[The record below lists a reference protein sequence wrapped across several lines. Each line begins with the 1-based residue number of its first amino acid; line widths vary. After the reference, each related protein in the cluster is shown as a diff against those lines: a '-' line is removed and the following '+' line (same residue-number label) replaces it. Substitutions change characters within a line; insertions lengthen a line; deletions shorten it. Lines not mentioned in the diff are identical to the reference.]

1 MNKLKYLNELLFKA
15 FEISSQ
21 IWLFQKREEM
31 LNFFCEQI
39 SELKSC
45 TAVVAIDSYGVYSK
59 MKEDVTPCR
68 YLGFHPRTISVIPH
82 NHCKCD
88 VEHDYLVMI
97 PYSKTSTIYFFLKS
111 RNNIC
116 EETLQV
122 LRDMVFVL
130 SKALDNLETKIK
142 LEAAFNQ
149 LQANLNH
156 FQYLADKLRNP
167 LAVILGVTELEG
179 EIDCKKAFNLI
190 RNSGLKIKK
199 VLDEM
204 RDSEITTVKLC
215 NSRLLLNY

>member
-1 MNKLKYLNELLFKA
+1 
-15 FEISSQ
+15 
-21 IWLFQKREEM
+21 
-31 LNFFCEQI
+31 
-39 SELKSC
+39 
-45 TAVVAIDSYGVYSK
+45 
-59 MKEDVTPCR
+59 
-68 YLGFHPRTISVIPH
+68 
-82 NHCKCD
+82 
-88 VEHDYLVMI
+88 MI

-122 LRDMVFVL
+122 LKDIVFVL
-130 SKALDNLETKIK
+130 SKALDNLETKLK

-204 RDSEITTVKLC
+204 RDAEMTTVRLC
-215 NSRLLLNY
+215 NSRLLLK